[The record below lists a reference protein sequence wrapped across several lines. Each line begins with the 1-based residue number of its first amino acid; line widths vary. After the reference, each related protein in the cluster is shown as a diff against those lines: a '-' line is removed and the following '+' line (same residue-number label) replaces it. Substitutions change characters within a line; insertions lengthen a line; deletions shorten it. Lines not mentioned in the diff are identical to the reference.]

1 MTTTVVQAESNTVT
15 VVVNETLDKVS
26 VVQPQTQ
33 IAVVRDNVV
42 KGPVGPQ
49 GPQGP
54 VGNSVFIAQDSGD
67 VLTSNVLNFLN
78 TASIQVQVT
87 QDGANANISF
97 VTTGGVAVADAY
109 AQANAAYDEANLKLN
124 IAGGTITGS
133 LNIDSGLN
141 VAGDIAVGGN
151 LIIGNVN
158 TDTVQVIAD
167 FTSNLV
173 PDVSNTYN
181 LGAEDKR
188 WNELY
193 VNEVN
198 VSSNLIVTGNIIS
211 RNIIPDANIAYDIG
225 SSESRFRDLW
235 LSNNTIHIGDAQ
247 ISAEEQDIVF
257 NDWMRINGSSE
268 IISLGNLTLAANGF
282 SLEVSDNAGNTVII
296 NTVDR
301 TLNATA
307 VTSNTINVIT
317 ANTETLSVIQNA
329 NILGNLIVSGS
340 VTAPTL
346 NTLAIAL
353 AGNIGSTGQVLTS
366 NGAATIWASKYYY
379 GSEPPDFDKL
389 NYGDIFFYIDTP
401 SNFSRMYMWVTDGNS
416 QFFYDFLPPTF

>member
-15 VVVNETLDKVS
+15 VVVNETLDRVS

-54 VGNSVFIAQDSGD
+54 VGNSVFVSKDGGD

-78 TASIQVQVT
+78 TESIQVQVT

-97 VTTGGVAVADAY
+97 ITTGAAVADAY
-109 AQANAAYDEANLKLN
+109 AQANVALDEANLKLN

-181 LGAEDKR
+181 LGADDKR

-211 RNIIPDANIAYDIG
+211 RNIIPDANITYDIG
-225 SSESRFRDLW
+225 SPEARFRDLW
-235 LSNNTIHIGDAQ
+235 LSNNTIHLGDAQ
-247 ISAEEQDIVF
+247 ISADQEDIVF
-257 NDWMRINGSSE
+257 NEWMRINGSSE
-268 IISLGNLTLAANGF
+268 IIYLGNLTLAANGF

-296 NTVDR
+296 NTVDK
-301 TLNATA
+301 TLDANV
-307 VTSNTINVIT
+307 VTSNTINVGV
-317 ANTETLSVIQNA
+317 ANTETLDVSQSA
-329 NILGNLIVSGS
+329 NILGNLIVSGN

-346 NTLAIAL
+346 NTLAIAI

-379 GSEPPDFDKL
+379 GDTPPDFDKL
-389 NYGDIFFYIDTP
+389 NYGDIFFYIDAP
-401 SNFSRMYMWVTDGNS
+401 NNFSRMYMWVTDGNS
-416 QFFYDFLPPTF
+416 EFFYDFLPPTF

>member
-15 VVVNETLDKVS
+15 VVVNETLDRVS

-33 IAVVRDNVV
+33 IAIVRDNVV

-54 VGNSVFIAQDSGD
+54 VGNSVFVSKDGGD

-78 TASIQVQVT
+78 TESIQVQVT

-97 VTTGGVAVADAY
+97 ITTGAAVADAY
-109 AQANAAYDEANLKLN
+109 AQANVALDEANLKLN

-181 LGAEDKR
+181 LGADDKR

-211 RNIIPDANIAYDIG
+211 RNIIPDANITYDIG
-225 SSESRFRDLW
+225 SPEARFRDLW
-235 LSNNTIHIGDAQ
+235 LSNNTIHLGDAQ
-247 ISAEEQDIVF
+247 ISADQEDIVF
-257 NDWMRINGSSE
+257 NEWMRINGSSE
-268 IISLGNLTLAANGF
+268 IIYLGNLTLAANGF
-282 SLEVSDNAGNTVII
+282 SLEVSDNSGNTVII
-296 NTVDR
+296 NTVDK
-301 TLNATA
+301 TLDANV
-307 VTSNTINVIT
+307 VTSNTINVGV
-317 ANTETLSVIQNA
+317 ANTETLDVSQSA
-329 NILGNLIVSGS
+329 NILGNLIVSGN

-346 NTLAIAL
+346 NTLAIAI

-379 GSEPPDFDKL
+379 GDTPPDFDKL

-401 SNFSRMYMWVTDGNS
+401 NNFSRMYMWVTDGNS
-416 QFFYDFLPPTF
+416 EFFYDFLPPTF

>member
-15 VVVNETLDKVS
+15 VVVNETLDRVS

-54 VGNSVFIAQDSGD
+54 VGNSVFITQDNGD

-78 TASIQVQVT
+78 TESIQVQVT

-97 VTTGGVAVADAY
+97 TTTGAAVADAY

-181 LGAEDKR
+181 LGTEDKR

-193 VNEVN
+193 ANEVN

-225 SSESRFRDLW
+225 TPEARFRDLW
-235 LSNNTIHIGDAQ
+235 LSNNTIHLGDAQ
-247 ISAEEQDIVF
+247 ISADQEDIVF

-268 IISLGNLTLAANGF
+268 IIYLGNLTLAANGF
-282 SLEVSDNAGNTVII
+282 TLEVSDNSGNTVII
-296 NTVDR
+296 NTVDK
-301 TLNATA
+301 TLDANV
-307 VTSNTINVIT
+307 VTSNTINVGV
-317 ANTETLSVIQNA
+317 ANTETLDVSQNA
-329 NILGNLIVSGS
+329 NILGNLIVTGN

-346 NTLAIAL
+346 NTLAIAI

-366 NGAATIWASKYYY
+366 NGAATIWSSKYYY
-379 GSEPPDFDKL
+379 GDTPPDFDKL

-401 SNFSRMYMWVTDGNS
+401 NNFSRMYMWVTDGS
-416 QFFYDFLPPTF
+416 SEFFYDFLPPTF

>member
-15 VVVNETLDKVS
+15 VVVNETLDRVS

-54 VGNSVFIAQDSGD
+54 VGNSVFVSKDGGD

-78 TASIQVQVT
+78 TESIQVQVT

-97 VTTGGVAVADAY
+97 ITTGAAVADAY
-109 AQANAAYDEANLKLN
+109 AQANVALDEANLKLN

-181 LGAEDKR
+181 LGADDKR

-211 RNIIPDANIAYDIG
+211 RNIIPDANITYDIG
-225 SSESRFRDLW
+225 SPEARFRDLW
-235 LSNNTIHIGDAQ
+235 LSNNTIHLGDAQ
-247 ISAEEQDIVF
+247 ISADQEDIVF
-257 NDWMRINGSSE
+257 NEWMRINGSSE
-268 IISLGNLTLAANGF
+268 IIYLGNLTLAANGF

-296 NTVDR
+296 NTVDK
-301 TLNATA
+301 TLDANV
-307 VTSNTINVIT
+307 VTSNTINVGV
-317 ANTETLSVIQNA
+317 ANTETLDVSQSA
-329 NILGNLIVSGS
+329 NILGNLIVTGN

-346 NTLAIAL
+346 NTLAIAI

-379 GSEPPDFDKL
+379 GDTPPDFDKL
-389 NYGDIFFYIDTP
+389 NYGDIFFYIDAP
-401 SNFSRMYMWVTDGNS
+401 NNFSRMYMWVTDGNS
-416 QFFYDFLPPTF
+416 EFFYDFLPPTF

>member
-15 VVVNETLDKVS
+15 VVVNETLDRVS

-54 VGNSVFIAQDSGD
+54 VGNSVFVSKDGGD

-78 TASIQVQVT
+78 TESIQVQVT

-97 VTTGGVAVADAY
+97 ITTGAAVADAY
-109 AQANAAYDEANLKLN
+109 AQANVALDEANLKLN

-198 VSSNLIVTGNIIS
+198 VSSNLVVTGNIIS
-211 RNIIPDANIAYDIG
+211 RNIIPDANITYDIG
-225 SSESRFRDLW
+225 SPEARFRDLW
-235 LSNNTIHIGDAQ
+235 LSNNTIHLGDAQ
-247 ISAEEQDIVF
+247 ISADQEDIVF
-257 NDWMRINGSSE
+257 NEWMRINGSSE
-268 IISLGNLTLAANGF
+268 IIYLGNLTLAANGF

-296 NTVDR
+296 NTVDK
-301 TLNATA
+301 TLDATT
-307 VTSNTINVIT
+307 VTTNTINVIV
-317 ANTETLSVIQNA
+317 ANTETLDVSQSA
-329 NILGNLIVSGS
+329 NILGNLIVSGN

-346 NTLAIAL
+346 NTLAIAI

-379 GSEPPDFDKL
+379 GDMPPDFDKL
-389 NYGDIFFYIDTP
+389 NYGDIFFYIDAP
-401 SNFSRMYMWVTDGNS
+401 NNFSRMYMWVTDGNS
-416 QFFYDFLPPTF
+416 EFFYDFLPPTF